1 MDDDGLPNARP
12 IALSD
17 SPRCQRPQ
25 SSVFSAA
32 VKPRKYP
39 RPIAVHSFPFQD
51 RVLRRPVETT
61 VKKRHCSVIDTYALP
76 PKSDIT
82 DFMSTRSSTTLADLL
97 TLPLVANPFSTV
109 RATLRRRSSEEFE
122 DGVAYGWQ
130 SWLRRG
136 PLDSFFPALLL

>member
-17 SPRCQRPQ
+17 SPRCQRSQ

-61 VKKRHCSVIDTYALP
+61 ALNGHA
-76 PKSDIT
+76 I
-82 DFMSTRSSTTLADLL
+82 
-97 TLPLVANPFSTV
+97 
-109 RATLRRRSSEEFE
+109 
-122 DGVAYGWQ
+122 
-130 SWLRRG
+130 
-136 PLDSFFPALLL
+136 ALLRCLLLRVKRISLTPEGTGGLMTTRPSMND

>member
-17 SPRCQRPQ
+17 SPRCQRSQ

-61 VKKRHCSVIDTYALP
+61 AQSGHALVHC
-76 PKSDIT
+76 KC
-82 DFMSTRSSTTLADLL
+82 
-97 TLPLVANPFSTV
+97 
-109 RATLRRRSSEEFE
+109 
-122 DGVAYGWQ
+122 
-130 SWLRRG
+130 
-136 PLDSFFPALLL
+136 LLLDPKQTSPSGYIFIESFLRNLPVLMR

>member
-17 SPRCQRPQ
+17 SARCQRSQ

-61 VKKRHCSVIDTYALP
+61 AL
-76 PKSDIT
+76 SGHA
-82 DFMSTRSSTTLADLL
+82 L
-97 TLPLVANPFSTV
+97 
-109 RATLRRRSSEEFE
+109 
-122 DGVAYGWQ
+122 
-130 SWLRRG
+130 
-136 PLDSFFPALLL
+136 ALLRCLLLRVERISLTPAGTGGLISPRPRTPSIAGEGYSLGFR

>member
-17 SPRCQRPQ
+17 SPRCQRSQ
-25 SSVFSAA
+25 SSVVSAA

-61 VKKRHCSVIDTYALP
+61 AKSGYHGRSLFDQFVCELLEMKRHLQPQRFGRPEVDNKLI
-76 PKSDIT
+76 
-82 DFMSTRSSTTLADLL
+82 F
-97 TLPLVANPFSTV
+97 
-109 RATLRRRSSEEFE
+109 RRRLYRH
-122 DGVAYGWQ
+122 VGW
-130 SWLRRG
+130 L
-136 PLDSFFPALLL
+136 LAL